1 MAVLHMI
8 LIVFKILGVFLLIIL
23 GILMLAVAVILFCP
37 VRYRA
42 EGYKDERT
50 YGGEVGISWLF
61 HLISFQSFHS
71 FTPLNLQML
80 PFLLP
85 EHFSFKI

>member
-42 EGYKDERT
+42 DGYKNERAF
-50 YGGEVGISWLF
+50 G
-61 HLISFQSFHS
+61 
-71 FTPLNLQML
+71 
-80 PFLLP
+80 
-85 EHFSFKI
+85 